1 MDNRWQTRSDGIYR
15 ENKLGPKEKNKMKL
29 WKIKPSESYHVY
41 SNYFYS
47 NYVYSNYFYS
57 NDVYSNHVYSNYA

>member
-1 MDNRWQTRSDGIYR
+1 MNIIIDNRRQTRSDGIYR

-41 SNYFYS
+41 SNYFLQ
-47 NYVYSNYFYS
+47 
-57 NDVYSNHVYSNYA
+57 